1 LRIPFIKLG
10 ALCAVLLATGCGTTS
25 TTGSTSGPAN
35 EAPPPKNPAF
45 TSEMSKFNAQFPNAK
60 NMAYEEITLAF
71 NNANKLDEKGS
82 CHGKSMYPV
91 TIILILDAEG
101 RVTSSTTDVENSKAA
116 CFRKA
121 YAGVQFPR
129 PPVAPYRKPIMLK

>member
-1 LRIPFIKLG
+1 MRIPYFKLG
-10 ALCAVLLATGCGTTS
+10 AICAVMLAAGCGTTS
-25 TTGSTSGPAN
+25 SSTTSGQSN

-45 TSEMSKFNAQFPNAK
+45 TTEMSKFNAQFPNAK
-60 NMAYEEITLAF
+60 NTAYETTTLAF
-71 NNANKLDEKGS
+71 NNANKLDEKGD

-101 RVTSSTTDVENSKAA
+101 RVTSSNTDVENSKAA
-116 CFRKA
+116 CFRKS
-121 YAGVQFPR
+121 YADVKFPR